1 VSMAG
6 LSILN
11 CPDELQD
18 PKTESSAAGSMRW
31 LAACELL
38 LVPSIAF
45 YINLNPS
52 RNGVMKAL
60 NLSIPASSHN
70 ITGGLALSSC
80 RTNIRTGTLLSRH

>member
-6 LSILN
+6 LSTLN

-18 PKTESSAAGSMRW
+18 PKTESSTAGSMRW

-60 NLSIPASSHN
+60 NLSITYNRRPRAV
-70 ITGGLALSSC
+70 LC
-80 RTNIRTGTLLSRH
+80 RTMLSRH

>member
-6 LSILN
+6 LSTLN

-18 PKTESSAAGSMRW
+18 PETESSTAGSQRW

-38 LVPSIAF
+38 LVPSISIAF

-52 RNGVMKAL
+52 RNRGHEGADFTHPRLRYAL
-60 NLSIPASSHN
+60 ADAI
-70 ITGGLALSSC
+70 I
-80 RTNIRTGTLLSRH
+80 